1 MTVFDCAVFQIDFGC
16 MKGEGSFSFY
26 QLKNISLLYSSKK
39 GRFTRL
45 FRKIFFEILFFYV
58 LYKLKMN
65 NLYIIDNKN
74 MVGFLKKKILVDFV
88 FFLILHLHFLFT
100 GTLYAVPVLS
110 YFQIKERFIK

>member
-1 MTVFDCAVFQIDFGC
+1 
-16 MKGEGSFSFY
+16 
-26 QLKNISLLYSSKK
+26 
-39 GRFTRL
+39 
-45 FRKIFFEILFFYV
+45 
-58 LYKLKMN
+58 
-65 NLYIIDNKN
+65 